1 VRTGTRKDG
10 GARRRGIQ
18 DGGNPAKKTHT
29 PHVSASE
36 VGARIFST
44 VNQNNFF
51 NRSLQNEVDLT
62 SVT

>member
-29 PHVSASE
+29 RHVFASE

-51 NRSLQNEVDLT
+51 
-62 SVT
+62 